1 MNLAVF
7 SKRCREQVPFMS
19 ETDRLEQEWIRSLIY
34 EAERDLVFLW
44 HIAAAKFD
52 GPAYPSEVL
61 PSVIARVT
69 TAFIRSGCTV
79 GFGDPD
85 TKTWQTDADLLNAE
99 NLGTTIAARWLADPK
114 DVEFLVFARRRSC

>member
-1 MNLAVF
+1 MN
-7 SKRCREQVPFMS
+7 EI
-19 ETDRLEQEWIRSLIY
+19 DRLEQAWIRSLIC

-69 TAFIRSGCTV
+69 TALIRSGCTV

-85 TKTWQTDADLLNAE
+85 SKTWQADADLLNAE
-99 NLGTTIAARWLADPK
+99 NPGAMIAARWLADPK
-114 DVEFLVFARRRSC
+114 DVEFLAFARRRSR